1 MAEHRN
7 CKATVS
13 QNEAE
18 GIVPPCSK
26 PSAAEEVLLQA
37 LRSSRRNILQ
47 IEQLQEFLEGALE
60 RETKQFERIQFGLK
74 RATAD
79 AAYIRTLRKMRQ
91 EQLSRDALTE

>member
-1 MAEHRN
+1 M
-7 CKATVS
+7 
-13 QNEAE
+13 
-18 GIVPPCSK
+18 
-26 PSAAEEVLLQA
+26 
-37 LRSSRRNILQ
+37 Q